1 MRIIVIGAQG
11 QVGWELTRRALAL
24 GHNVLAWDQAE
35 LDITDAAAVDQ
46 ALDASGAYRTGKD
59 NGYTYM
65 ILKNV
70 RWIRPQPGHSS
81 RH

>member
-24 GHNVLAWDQAE
+24 GYNVLAWDQAE

-46 ALDASGAYRTGKD
+46 ALDGSGAEIVI
-59 NGYTYM
+59 NAAAYTAVD
-65 ILKNV
+65 KAEEEPERAFAVN
-70 RWIRPQPGHSS
+70 RDG
-81 RH
+81 